1 MKHVH
6 ILSGTSHPKLA
17 EEVATLLGLS
27 VTPSNMRYFADGE
40 ICCQITENVRGQDVY
55 IVHPTC
61 PPVND
66 NLMELLVLI
75 DALKRASA
83 RHITTVI
90 PYFGYA
96 RQDRKIGPRTPI
108 TAKLVSNMIERAGAD
123 KVVTIDMHSVSLQ
136 GFFDIPV
143 DDLQAATLFV
153 DDVKKH
159 VPLNESV
166 IVSPDIGGVVRARL
180 FAEKVGLPLAIVDKR
195 RFAPN
200 ESAVQ
205 HVIGQV
211 AGKHCILLDDMVD
224 TAGTI
229 CSAAAFL
236 MDHCAAASVQVY
248 ATHGILSGDAVAR
261 IEASRI
267 EKVTLTNSVAFENT
281 GKIHQVSCASLLANA
296 VKCIATNASLSE
308 LLAGEAHNVEPMA

>member
-1 MKHVH
+1 M
-6 ILSGTSHPKLA
+6 
-17 EEVATLLGLS
+17 
-27 VTPSNMRYFADGE
+27 
-40 ICCQITENVRGQDVY
+40 
-55 IVHPTC
+55 
-61 PPVND
+61 
-66 NLMELLVLI
+66 
-75 DALKRASA
+75 
-83 RHITTVI
+83 
-90 PYFGYA
+90 
-96 RQDRKIGPRTPI
+96 
-108 TAKLVSNMIERAGAD
+108 
-123 KVVTIDMHSVSLQ
+123 
-136 GFFDIPV
+136 
-143 DDLQAATLFV
+143 

>member
-55 IVHPTC
+55 IIHPTC

-143 DDLQAATLFV
+143 DDL
-153 DDVKKH
+153 
-159 VPLNESV
+159 
-166 IVSPDIGGVVRARL
+166 
-180 FAEKVGLPLAIVDKR
+180 
-195 RFAPN
+195 
-200 ESAVQ
+200 
-205 HVIGQV
+205 
-211 AGKHCILLDDMVD
+211 
-224 TAGTI
+224 
-229 CSAAAFL
+229 
-236 MDHCAAASVQVY
+236 
-248 ATHGILSGDAVAR
+248 
-261 IEASRI
+261 
-267 EKVTLTNSVAFENT
+267 
-281 GKIHQVSCASLLANA
+281 
-296 VKCIATNASLSE
+296 
-308 LLAGEAHNVEPMA
+308 